1 MIDRYSTPEMDSVW
15 SDQTRFDIWL
25 NIEIFAAE
33 ALAQKGIIPKR
44 AVTAI
49 KRKAGFDID
58 RIFAIEAEVH
68 HDVIAFLTAVAE
80 KVGEPARYLHYG
92 LTSSDILDTA
102 LSVQI
107 QKSGVLILTSL
118 KKLLAMVGRYA
129 WKYADV
135 PTMGR
140 THGVFAEPMSLGQK
154 FAIFYGQ
161 LARDQERIEA
171 ALKRAAVGKM
181 SGSVGNF
188 AHVDPDVESYV
199 CRKLK
204 LRPAPASN
212 QVVQRDR
219 HADVLNSL
227 AICGGSLE
235 RIALE
240 VRHLQRTE
248 VREMAEGFAKGQKGS
263 SSMPHKRNPIICERL
278 AGMARLM
285 RGYAG
290 AGLENIAL
298 WHERDISHSSVE
310 RLIFPDATGVM
321 YYMLQKAQQLI
332 LNLEVDPARMADNIQ
347 LGGGVVFSQRVLL
360 ALAEAGMSRERAYR
374 IVQKYALE
382 AWEKG
387 GSFKARVTSDREV
400 GKVLSA
406 RQVASCFDLKPYV
419 KHARTIIRRTV
430 PRARGTGK

>member
-1 MIDRYSTPEMDSVW
+1 
-15 SDQTRFDIWL
+15 
-25 NIEIFAAE
+25 
-33 ALAQKGIIPKR
+33 
-44 AVTAI
+44 
-49 KRKAGFDID
+49 
-58 RIFAIEAEVH
+58 
-68 HDVIAFLTAVAE
+68 
-80 KVGEPARYLHYG
+80 
-92 LTSSDILDTA
+92 
-102 LSVQI
+102 VQI
-107 QKSGVLILTSL
+107 QKSGVLILKAL
-118 KKLLAMVGRYA
+118 KKLLANIGKYA

-161 LARDQERIEA
+161 LARDQERIEF

-188 AHVDPDVESYV
+188 AHVDPEVESYV
-199 CRKLK
+199 CRKLG
-204 LRPAPASN
+204 LQPAPASN

-219 HADVLNSL
+219 HADVLNCL
-227 AICGGSLE
+227 AICGGTLE

-248 VREMAEGFAKGQKGS
+248 VREMAEGFAPGQKGS

-278 AGMARLM
+278 AGMARLL

-290 AGLENIAL
+290 TGLENIAL

-321 YYMLQKAQQLI
+321 YYMLLKAQELI
-332 LNLEVDPARMADNIQ
+332 LNLEVNPARMADNIQ

-360 ALAEAGMSRERAYR
+360 ALAEGGMSRERAYR

-387 GSFKARVTSDREV
+387 GSFRDRIAGDREV

-406 RQVASCFDLKPYV
+406 RQVKACFELKPYV
-419 KHARTIIRRTV
+419 LHARTIIRRTV
-430 PRARGTGK
+430 PRARGAGR